1 MTRGRGEVRLA
12 DAQFSPSHG
21 EKNGSLELKKI
32 FFGGIRKMARKKAQE
47 TEVKKT
53 AAEAATKPVPGG
65 AKATKGTAKT
75 ASSGKKTAKSG
86 AKSAKSS
93 EKGGSS
99 GAKQTKSTAKGS
111 ADTKRKATKKTAP
124 EAAADKPARTP
135 RRKAADVPSVSSD
148 SAVLDAAARL
158 DAMEEEARTEAAQD
172 ARPANLKPAEIIYSL
187 KAGAQIFVKTADIV
201 AATGKTTS
209 WIRDITARGIIKETK
224 TKHGALYDF
233 TQTMRAYCASLESRR
248 SDDDT
253 ADVELKRKK
262 AEAKLKESKA
272 VIAEMQAKEFQGKMH
287 RSEDVQKMT
296 ADLLYFVR
304 GGLVA
309 LAGRCA
315 TDCAAS
321 SEPAEVQKI
330 IEHEVHEILK
340 DLSEYKYD
348 PKRYDELVRQRT
360 NRELD
365 ADFDDGEDE
374 E

>member
-1 MTRGRGEVRLA
+1 
-12 DAQFSPSHG
+12 
-21 EKNGSLELKKI
+21 
-32 FFGGIRKMARKKAQE
+32 MARKKAQE

-53 AAEAATKPVPGG
+53 AAEATTKSVPGG
-65 AKATKGTAKT
+65 AKAAKGTAKT

-86 AKSAKSS
+86 AKPAKSS
-93 EKGGSS
+93 EKGGLS

-135 RRKAADVPSVSSD
+135 RRKAADVPSVSGD
-148 SAVLDAAARL
+148 SAVLNAAARL
-158 DAMEEEARTEAAQD
+158 EAMEEEARTEAAQD
-172 ARPANLKPAEIIYSL
+172 ARPATSEPAGIIYSL

-248 SDDDT
+248 SDEDT

-315 TDCAAS
+315 TECAPS

-365 ADFDDGEDE
+365 ADFDDDDE

>member
-1 MTRGRGEVRLA
+1 
-12 DAQFSPSHG
+12 
-21 EKNGSLELKKI
+21 
-32 FFGGIRKMARKKAQE
+32 MARKKAQE

-93 EKGGSS
+93 EKGCSS
-99 GAKQTKSTAKGS
+99 GAKQTKSTTKGN
-111 ADTKRKATKKTAP
+111 ADIKRKTTKKAAP
-124 EAAADKPARTP
+124 ETAVDKPARTP
-135 RRKAADVPSVSSD
+135 CRKAADIPHVSGD
-148 SAVLDAAARL
+148 SAVLDAEARL
-158 DAMEEEARTEAAQD
+158 DAMEEEARTEAAQG
-172 ARPANLKPAEIIYSL
+172 AHSASSEPAEIIYSL

-296 ADLLYFVR
+296 SFAAGLWLLPEDVPLTALRPPSLPRCRRSLSMRFMRSLRTYPNTSMIR
-304 GGLVA
+304 KDMTSWCGSGLTVNLTLTSTMEKMKNKSA
-309 LAGRCA
+309 
-315 TDCAAS
+315 
-321 SEPAEVQKI
+321 
-330 IEHEVHEILK
+330 
-340 DLSEYKYD
+340 
-348 PKRYDELVRQRT
+348 
-360 NRELD
+360 
-365 ADFDDGEDE
+365 
-374 E
+374 

>member
-1 MTRGRGEVRLA
+1 
-12 DAQFSPSHG
+12 
-21 EKNGSLELKKI
+21 
-32 FFGGIRKMARKKAQE
+32 MARKKAQE

-65 AKATKGTAKT
+65 AKATKGTEKT
-75 ASSGKKTAKSG
+75 TPSGKKTAKSG
-86 AKSAKSS
+86 AKSAISS

-124 EAAADKPARTP
+124 EAATDKPVRTP
-135 RRKAADVPSVSSD
+135 RRKAADVPSVSGD

-272 VIAEMQAKEFQGKMH
+272 VIAEM
-287 RSEDVQKMT
+287 
-296 ADLLYFVR
+296 
-304 GGLVA
+304 
-309 LAGRCA
+309 
-315 TDCAAS
+315 
-321 SEPAEVQKI
+321 
-330 IEHEVHEILK
+330 
-340 DLSEYKYD
+340 
-348 PKRYDELVRQRT
+348 RQRSSGQNAPFRGRT
-360 NRELD
+360 ENDR
-365 ADFDDGEDE
+365 
-374 E
+374 

>member
-1 MTRGRGEVRLA
+1 MC
-12 DAQFSPSHG
+12 
-21 EKNGSLELKKI
+21 
-32 FFGGIRKMARKKAQE
+32 IRDR
-47 TEVKKT
+47 
-53 AAEAATKPVPGG
+53 
-65 AKATKGTAKT
+65 
-75 ASSGKKTAKSG
+75 
-86 AKSAKSS
+86 
-93 EKGGSS
+93 
-99 GAKQTKSTAKGS
+99 
-111 ADTKRKATKKTAP
+111 KTAP
-124 EAAADKPARTP
+124 EAATDKPARTP

-158 DAMEEEARTEAAQD
+158 EDMEEEARTEAAQD

-253 ADVELKRKK
+253 ADVEHKRKK

-365 ADFDDGEDE
+365 ADCDDGEDE

>member
-1 MTRGRGEVRLA
+1 
-12 DAQFSPSHG
+12 
-21 EKNGSLELKKI
+21 
-32 FFGGIRKMARKKAQE
+32 MARKKAQE

-53 AAEAATKPVPGG
+53 ASEVDTKPVQGG

-75 ASSGKKTAKSG
+75 TPSGKKTAKSG
-86 AKSAKSS
+86 AK
-93 EKGGSS
+93 
-99 GAKQTKSTAKGS
+99 QTTSTAKGS
-111 ADTKRKATKKTAP
+111 ADTKCKTEKKTAP
-124 EAAADKPARTP
+124 EAATDKPARTP

-158 DAMEEEARTEAAQD
+158 EDMEEEARTEAAQD

-248 SDDDT
+248 SDEDT

-365 ADFDDGEDE
+365 ADFEDSDDE

>member
-1 MTRGRGEVRLA
+1 
-12 DAQFSPSHG
+12 
-21 EKNGSLELKKI
+21 
-32 FFGGIRKMARKKAQE
+32 MARKKAE
-47 TEVKKT
+47 ESENKKT
-53 AAEAATKPVPGG
+53 P
-65 AKATKGTAKT
+65 
-75 ASSGKKTAKSG
+75 KSG
-86 AKSAKSS
+86 AKSSKTSEKSS
-93 EKGGSS
+93 SS
-99 GAKQTKSTAKGS
+99 VVKQGKNVAKAQ
-111 ADTKRKATKKTAP
+111 P
-124 EAAADKPARTP
+124 EAATDKPTRKP
-135 RRKAADVPSVSSD
+135 RRKATDIPAVSND
-148 SAVLDAAARL
+148 SAADAIARL
-158 DAMEEEARTEAAQD
+158 EAAENEARKNEEQGASSVPAEA
-172 ARPANLKPAEIIYSL
+172 AEIIYSL
-187 KAGAQIFVKTADIV
+187 KAGAQIYVKTADIV

-209 WIRDITARGIIKETK
+209 WIRDITARGIIKETS
-224 TKHGALYDF
+224 TKHGTLF
-233 TQTMRAYCASLESRR
+233 NLIPTMRAYCATLEARR
-248 SDDDT
+248 HDEDT

-272 VIAEMQAKEFQGKMH
+272 TIAEMQAKEFQGKMH

-296 ADLLYFVR
+296 ADLLFFVR

-365 ADFDDGEDE
+365 ANFDDGEDE

>member
-1 MTRGRGEVRLA
+1 
-12 DAQFSPSHG
+12 
-21 EKNGSLELKKI
+21 
-32 FFGGIRKMARKKAQE
+32 MARKKAQE

-53 AAEAATKPVPGG
+53 ASEVDTKPVQGG
-65 AKATKGTAKT
+65 AKAANGTAKT

-99 GAKQTKSTAKGS
+99 GAKQTTSTAKGS
-111 ADTKRKATKKTAP
+111 ADTKCKTEKKTAP
-124 EAAADKPARTP
+124 EAATDKPARTP

-158 DAMEEEARTEAAQD
+158 EDMEEEARTEAAQD

-248 SDDDT
+248 SDEDT

-315 TDCAAS
+315 TECAAS

-365 ADFDDGEDE
+365 ADFDDDDE

>member
-86 AKSAKSS
+86 AKPAKSS

>member
-1 MTRGRGEVRLA
+1 
-12 DAQFSPSHG
+12 
-21 EKNGSLELKKI
+21 
-32 FFGGIRKMARKKAQE
+32 MARKKAQE

-65 AKATKGTAKT
+65 AKATKGTEKT
-75 ASSGKKTAKSG
+75 TPSGKKTAKSG
-86 AKSAKSS
+86 AK
-93 EKGGSS
+93 
-99 GAKQTKSTAKGS
+99 QTTSTAKGS
-111 ADTKRKATKKTAP
+111 ADTKCKTEKKTAP
-124 EAAADKPARTP
+124 EAATDKPARTP
-135 RRKAADVPSVSSD
+135 RRKAADVPSVSGD
-148 SAVLDAAARL
+148 SAVLNAAARL
-158 DAMEEEARTEAAQD
+158 EAMEEEARTEAAQD
-172 ARPANLKPAEIIYSL
+172 ARPATSEPAEIIYSL

-209 WIRDITARGIIKETK
+209 WIRDITARGITK
-224 TKHGALYDF
+224 TKHGTLYDF

>member
-1 MTRGRGEVRLA
+1 
-12 DAQFSPSHG
+12 
-21 EKNGSLELKKI
+21 
-32 FFGGIRKMARKKAQE
+32 MARKKAQE

-86 AKSAKSS
+86 ANSAKSS
-93 EKGGSS
+93 EKGCSS
-99 GAKQTKSTAKGS
+99 GAKQTKSTTKGN
-111 ADTKRKATKKTAP
+111 ADIKRKTTKKAAP
-124 EAAADKPARTP
+124 ETAVDKPARTP
-135 RRKAADVPSVSSD
+135 CRKAADIPHVSGD
-148 SAVLDAAARL
+148 SAELDAEARL
-158 DAMEEEARTEAAQD
+158 DAMEEAARTEAAQG
-172 ARPANLKPAEIIYSL
+172 AQSASSEPAEIIYSL
-187 KAGAQIFVKTADIV
+187 KAGAQIFVKTAHIV

-296 ADLLYFVR
+296 ADQLYIVR

>member
-1 MTRGRGEVRLA
+1 
-12 DAQFSPSHG
+12 
-21 EKNGSLELKKI
+21 
-32 FFGGIRKMARKKAQE
+32 MARKKAQE
-47 TEVKKT
+47 TEGKKVVT
-53 AAEAATKPVPGG
+53 EADVKPVSGG
-65 AKATKGTAKT
+65 TKAAKSNAKT
-75 ASSGKKTAKSG
+75 ATSG
-86 AKSAKSS
+86 AKSAKKSAKTTKS
-93 EKGGSS
+93 AQKAELS
-99 GAKQTKSTAKGS
+99 GAKQSKNVVNSTE
-111 ADTKRKATKKTAP
+111 TKRKTTKIARA
-124 EAAADKPARTP
+124 EHAADNPTKLTRKPRG
-135 RRKAADVPSVSSD
+135 KAADN
-148 SAVLDAAARL
+148 SAVSGDSNASDMAQGKSSAAS
-158 DAMEEEARTEAAQD
+158 E
-172 ARPANLKPAEIIYSL
+172 PAEIIYSL

-201 AATGKTTS
+201 AATGKSTA

-233 TQTMRAYCASLESRR
+233 TQTMRDYCASLESRQN
-248 SDDDT
+248 DEDV
-253 ADVELKRKK
+253 ANVELKRKK

-272 VIAEMQAKEFQGKMH
+272 TIEEMKAKEFQGKMH

-330 IEHEVHEILK
+330 IEREVREILK

-365 ADFDDGEDE
+365 ADFDDGDE
-374 E
+374 EEYE

>member
-1 MTRGRGEVRLA
+1 M
-12 DAQFSPSHG
+12 
-21 EKNGSLELKKI
+21 
-32 FFGGIRKMARKKAQE
+32 
-47 TEVKKT
+47 
-53 AAEAATKPVPGG
+53 
-65 AKATKGTAKT
+65 
-75 ASSGKKTAKSG
+75 
-86 AKSAKSS
+86 
-93 EKGGSS
+93 
-99 GAKQTKSTAKGS
+99 
-111 ADTKRKATKKTAP
+111 
-124 EAAADKPARTP
+124 
-135 RRKAADVPSVSSD
+135 
-148 SAVLDAAARL
+148 LDAAARL

-253 ADVELKRKK
+253 ADVERKRKK

-365 ADFDDGEDE
+365 ADFDDDDE

>member
-1 MTRGRGEVRLA
+1 
-12 DAQFSPSHG
+12 
-21 EKNGSLELKKI
+21 
-32 FFGGIRKMARKKAQE
+32 MARKKAQE
-47 TEVKKT
+47 TEGKKT
-53 AAEAATKPVPGG
+53 APEAAAKPVSGE
-65 AKATKGTAKT
+65 AKATKGAAKT
-75 ASSGKKTAKSG
+75 APSGKKTAKSG
-86 AKSAKSS
+86 AKSVKGS
-93 EKGGSS
+93 EKGGL
-99 GAKQTKSTAKGS
+99 GVAKQAKS
-111 ADTKRKATKKTAP
+111 
-124 EAAADKPARTP
+124 AAAETVTDKPVRKP
-135 RRKAADVPSVSSD
+135 RRKAVDVPAVSGD
-148 SAVLDAAARL
+148 SALLDAAARL
-158 DAMEEEARTEAAQD
+158 EAMEEEVRSEAAQD
-172 ARPANLKPAEIIYSL
+172 ARSANSEPAKIIYSL

-209 WIRDITARGIIKETK
+209 WIRDITARGIIKETN
-224 TKHGALYDF
+224 TKHGVLYDF

-248 SDDDT
+248 NDEDT

-272 VIAEMQAKEFQGKMH
+272 AIAEMQAKEFQGKMH

-330 IEHEVHEILK
+330 IEREVREILK

>member
-1 MTRGRGEVRLA
+1 
-12 DAQFSPSHG
+12 
-21 EKNGSLELKKI
+21 
-32 FFGGIRKMARKKAQE
+32 MARKKAQE

-53 AAEAATKPVPGG
+53 VSEAATKPVPGG
-65 AKATKGTAKT
+65 AKAAKGTAKT

-93 EKGGSS
+93 KKGGSS
-99 GAKQTKSTAKGS
+99 GVKQTKSTAKGS
-111 ADTKRKATKKTAP
+111 ADTERKTAKKT
-124 EAAADKPARTP
+124 EPARTP
-135 RRKAADVPSVSSD
+135 RRKAADVPSASGN

-158 DAMEEEARTEAAQD
+158 EAMEEETRSEAAQD
-172 ARPANLKPAEIIYSL
+172 ARPATSEPAGIIYSL

-224 TKHGALYDF
+224 TKHGTLYDF

>member
-1 MTRGRGEVRLA
+1 
-12 DAQFSPSHG
+12 
-21 EKNGSLELKKI
+21 
-32 FFGGIRKMARKKAQE
+32 MARKKAQE
-47 TEVKKT
+47 TE
-53 AAEAATKPVPGG
+53 G
-65 AKATKGTAKT
+65 
-75 ASSGKKTAKSG
+75 
-86 AKSAKSS
+86 
-93 EKGGSS
+93 
-99 GAKQTKSTAKGS
+99 
-111 ADTKRKATKKTAP
+111 KKTAP
-124 EAAADKPARTP
+124 EAAAKPVSGGAKATKGAAKTAPSGKKTAKSAAKGNTDNNGKTAKETAAETVTDKPVRKP
-135 RRKAADVPSVSSD
+135 RGKAVDVPAVSGD
-148 SAVLDAAARL
+148 SALLDAAARL
-158 DAMEEEARTEAAQD
+158 EAMEEEVRSEAAQG
-172 ARPANLKPAEIIYSL
+172 ARSANSEPAKIIYSL

-209 WIRDITARGIIKETK
+209 WIRDITARGIIKETN
-224 TKHGALYDF
+224 TKHGVLYDF
-233 TQTMRAYCASLESRR
+233 TQTMRSYCASLESRR
-248 SDDDT
+248 NDEDT

-272 VIAEMQAKEFQGKMH
+272 AIAEMQAKEFQGKMH

-330 IEHEVHEILK
+330 IEREVREILK

-365 ADFDDGEDE
+365 VGLEDGDEDE
-374 E
+374 

>member
-1 MTRGRGEVRLA
+1 
-12 DAQFSPSHG
+12 
-21 EKNGSLELKKI
+21 
-32 FFGGIRKMARKKAQE
+32 MARKKALE
-47 TEVKKT
+47 TEAKKT
-53 AAEAATKPVPGG
+53 TSDAAAKPVPGG
-65 AKATKGTAKT
+65 AKAAKGTAKT
-75 ASSGKKTAKSG
+75 ALGGKKTAKSG
-86 AKSAKSS
+86 AKPAKSS
-93 EKGGSS
+93 GKGGSS
-99 GAKQTKSTAKGS
+99 GAKQTTSTAKGS
-111 ADTKRKATKKTAP
+111 ADTERKTAKKT
-124 EAAADKPARTP
+124 EPARTP
-135 RRKAADVPSVSSD
+135 RRKAADVPSVSGD

-158 DAMEEEARTEAAQD
+158 EAMEEETRSEAAQGTH
-172 ARPANLKPAEIIYSL
+172 PANLEPAEIIYSL

-233 TQTMRAYCASLESRR
+233 TQTMRDYCASLESRR

>member
-1 MTRGRGEVRLA
+1 MIPLMW
-12 DAQFSPSHG
+12 
-21 EKNGSLELKKI
+21 SL
-32 FFGGIRKMARKKAQE
+32 
-47 TEVKKT
+47 
-53 AAEAATKPVPGG
+53 
-65 AKATKGTAKT
+65 
-75 ASSGKKTAKSG
+75 SG
-86 AKSAKSS
+86 
-93 EKGGSS
+93 
-99 GAKQTKSTAKGS
+99 
-111 ADTKRKATKKTAP
+111 
-124 EAAADKPARTP
+124 
-135 RRKAADVPSVSSD
+135 
-148 SAVLDAAARL
+148 
-158 DAMEEEARTEAAQD
+158 
-172 ARPANLKPAEIIYSL
+172 
-187 KAGAQIFVKTADIV
+187 
-201 AATGKTTS
+201 
-209 WIRDITARGIIKETK
+209 
-224 TKHGALYDF
+224 
-233 TQTMRAYCASLESRR
+233 
-248 SDDDT
+248 
-253 ADVELKRKK
+253 K